1 MVQLTFDV
9 EVLYRLL
16 AEAAFGHKLSDR
28 RLQYTAD
35 ETATGRRDNKRDRI
49 TISVSINE
57 SMNE

>member
-16 AEAAFGHKLSDR
+16 VEAAFSHKLSDGG
-28 RLQYTAD
+28 LLFTAN

-49 TISVSINE
+49 TISINGWMDE
-57 SMNE
+57 